1 MTEAAIASASP
12 TPIYETTNLA
22 FAAYCHMKGL
32 RICRAQQVRRAGALE
47 YAFAVE
53 DPDGKWNA
61 LRLEFANSEAA
72 QFDDSVRTL
81 KKLCR
86 LTGAGGRR

>member
-1 MTEAAIASASP
+1 MPAEQPVNSTV
-12 TPIYETTNLA
+12 YETTDLA

-32 RICRAQQVRRAGALE
+32 RICRAQQVRRSGALE
-47 YAFAVE
+47 YAFTIE
-53 DPDGKWNA
+53 DPDGRWNR
-61 LRLEFANSEAA
+61 LRMDFANSEAS

-86 LTGAGGRR
+86 LSAGGRR